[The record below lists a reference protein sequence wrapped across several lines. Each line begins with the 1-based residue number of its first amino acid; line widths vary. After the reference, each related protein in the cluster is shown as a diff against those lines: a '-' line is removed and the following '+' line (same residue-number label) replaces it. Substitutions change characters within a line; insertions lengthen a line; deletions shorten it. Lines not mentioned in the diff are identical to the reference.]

1 MAKKPTVTK
10 LNASTIDILNVI
22 RKNASATYR
31 DKIPNIEN
39 PKDIPAVGDVL
50 FGYPALANEFI
61 EALVGRI
68 AYVAI
73 KSATF
78 FNPYADL
85 KKGYLMT
92 GEMVEDIF
100 VNIAKVYSFHNDTP
114 VEKLEL
120 GKEEPDVKTAFY
132 PQNWQVQ
139 YKTSVSDEQ
148 LRTAFTS
155 MDGVQDLIN
164 RIIETVYT
172 AEKYDEFLLF
182 KYLMIKSVNH
192 GLMTPVNAGADTKSA
207 AKAFRGYS
215 NLATFPSTN
224 YNEAKVLNGAPR
236 DRQVI
241 FMDAMYN
248 AEFDVEQLASAFN
261 MDKTD
266 FFGRLYLMDSWTTF
280 DNERWAEIRA
290 QGTQVEEVTT
300 EELGIMGHVKAIL
313 VDEDWFQ
320 IYDKLL
326 QLSNTYVASK
336 LTWNYFLTS
345 FKIVAHSPFANAV
358 VFVDNTQPI
367 TPPQNIKAT
376 VTDVSVTGEDAG
388 GVSIITL
395 QLDAPTGT
403 INGGHPQFVQTE
415 ELTTNGVAVH
425 EYGAYI
431 IPASK
436 TAVVTVNVNGQTYT
450 SNTVT
455 ISASTTPGTK
465 LTLSPTD
472 AKAST
477 RARK

>member
-1 MAKKPTVTK
+1 MAKKPTVTT

-31 DKIPNIEN
+31 DKIPTIEN

-78 FNPYADL
+78 YNPYADL

-114 VEKLEL
+114 VEKQEL

-182 KYLMIKSVNH
+182 KYLMIKSVNQ

-224 YNEAKVLNGAPR
+224 YNEAGVLNGAPR

-241 FMDAMYN
+241 FMDAVYN

-290 QGTQVEEVTT
+290 QGTQVEEVTA
-300 EELGIMGHVKAIL
+300 EELEIMGHVKAIL

-358 VFVDNTQPI
+358 VFVDNEQAI
-367 TPPQNIKAT
+367 TLPAEITAN
-376 VTDVSVTGEDAG
+376 VTDVSLTNG
-388 GVSIITL
+388 GGISIITL
-395 QLDAPTGT
+395 QLDAPDGT
-403 INGGHPQFVQTE
+403 INGGNPQFVQTE

-425 EYGAYI
+425 EYGTYL
-431 IPASK
+431 IPKAK
-436 TAVVTVNVNGQTYT
+436 TAVVTVSLKGKKYT
-450 SNTVT
+450 SGSVT

-465 LTLSPTD
+465 LTLSPQS
-472 AKAST
+472 AMART
-477 RARK
+477 RAKK